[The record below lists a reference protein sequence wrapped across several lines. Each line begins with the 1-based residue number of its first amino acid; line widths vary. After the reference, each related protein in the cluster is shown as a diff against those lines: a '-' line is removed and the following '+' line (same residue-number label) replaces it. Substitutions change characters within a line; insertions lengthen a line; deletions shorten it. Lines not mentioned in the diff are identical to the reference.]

1 MKRISPLNAKGSVE
15 NNVCPFINKEK
26 EQLTKSSL
34 PLVLFDCPLIF
45 LQNPTALPSPC
56 IFRLMPVLASAHR
69 RKALFLILVQLC
81 TCRDSV
87 IYHQKVQSLMT
98 VFLVYC

>member
-1 MKRISPLNAKGSVE
+1 MPSDLLKIMSALSSTRKKNSSPR
-15 NNVCPFINKEK
+15 
-26 EQLTKSSL
+26 
-34 PLVLFDCPLIF
+34 VLCLWFFLIAHSF
-45 LQNPTALPSPC
+45 FSKIQRLCRLHAF
-56 IFRLMPVLASAHR
+56 FRLMPVLASAHR

>member
-1 MKRISPLNAKGSVE
+1 MPSDLLKIMSALSSTRKKNSSPRVLCLWLFLIAHSFS
-15 NNVCPFINKEK
+15 P
-26 EQLTKSSL
+26 KSNGFAVSMH
-34 PLVLFDCPLIF
+34 
-45 LQNPTALPSPC
+45 
-56 IFRLMPVLASAHR
+56 FRLMPVLASAHR

>member
-1 MKRISPLNAKGSVE
+1 MGNSDWN
-15 NNVCPFINKEK
+15 
-26 EQLTKSSL
+26 
-34 PLVLFDCPLIF
+34 CPLIF
-45 LQNPTALPSPC
+45 LQNPTALPSSF

-69 RKALFLILVQLC
+69 SKALFLILVQLC